1 MASRSGVASRSE
13 KQNSR
18 RRERMRAIL
27 IEAALRLFAKQ
38 GVDATT
44 IDEIVIVA
52 GVAKGTFYNYF
63 TDRADIARAV
73 ASRVRH
79 AMNGAVEEINRGIE
93 DPAERIARGVR
104 LFMAGVVLD
113 PVKAAMLARLYESG
127 ASLDGHGNAHLLG
140 DIRDGIAKGR
150 IKVPSDLAALHLV
163 VATGTITIRYLL
175 DTLAAGKANDGAE
188 ILRGE
193 GYARQMAAVLLGG
206 LGLAPHEIEDILDRP
221 FDASG
226 ITLFG

>member
-1 MASRSGVASRSE
+1 MAPRSGTAMKADE
-13 KQNSR
+13 PGSR

-27 IEAALRLFAKQ
+27 VEAALRLFARQ

-44 IDEIVIVA
+44 IDEIVSVA

-73 ASRVRH
+73 AAFVRH
-79 AMNGAVEEINRGIE
+79 SMNAAVEEINRGID

-127 ASLDGHGNAHLLG
+127 ASLDAHGNAHLLS
-140 DIRDGIAKGR
+140 DIRDGIAKRR
-150 IKVPSDLAALHLV
+150 IDVPGELAALHLV
-163 VATGTITIRYLL
+163 VAIGTITIRHLL
-175 DTLAAGKANDGAE
+175 DTVPSGGSAAD

-193 GYARQMAAVLLGG
+193 GYARQMAAVLLAG
-206 LGLAPHEIEDILDRP
+206 LGLGHGEIEEILARP

-226 ITLFG
+226 IKLFG

>member
-1 MASRSGVASRSE
+1 MAHQAAARIEEPG
-13 KQNSR
+13 SR

-27 IEAALRLFAKQ
+27 VEAALRLFARQ
-38 GVDATT
+38 GVDAAT
-44 IDEIVIVA
+44 IDEIVNVA

-73 ASRVRH
+73 AGTVRH
-79 AMNGAVEEINRGIE
+79 SMNAAVEEINRDIA

-127 ASLDGHGNAHLLG
+127 ASLDAHGNAHLLG

-150 IKVPSDLAALHLV
+150 IRVPDELSALHLV
-163 VATGTITIRYLL
+163 VSIGTVTIRYLL
-175 DTLAAGKANDGAE
+175 DTHEARNAAANAE

-206 LGLAPHEIEDILDRP
+206 LGLSHDEADEILARP

-226 ITLFG
+226 VSLFT

>member
-1 MASRSGVASRSE
+1 MASRSGIAMKADE
-13 KQNSR
+13 QGSR
-18 RRERMRAIL
+18 RRERMRGIL
-27 IEAALRLFAKQ
+27 VEAALRLFAKQ

-73 ASRVRH
+73 AATVRH
-79 AMNGAVEEINRGIE
+79 SMNAAVEEINRGID

-113 PVKAAMLARLYESG
+113 PVKAAMLARLYQSG
-127 ASLDGHGNAHLLG
+127 ASLDAHGNAHLLS

-150 IKVPSDLAALHLV
+150 IKVPGELAALHLV
-163 VATGTITIRYLL
+163 VAVGTISIRHVL
-175 DTLAAGKANDGAE
+175 DAIGTGGGAE

-193 GYARQMAAVLLGG
+193 GYARQMAAVLLAG
-206 LGLAPHEIEDILDRP
+206 LGLAHDEVEDILARP

-226 ITLFG
+226 IKLFG

>member
-1 MASRSGVASRSE
+1 MAGRSSVAMKADE
-13 KQNSR
+13 QGSR
-18 RRERMRAIL
+18 RRERMRGIL
-27 IEAALRLFAKQ
+27 VEAGLRLFAKQ

-44 IDEIVIVA
+44 IDEIVNVA

-73 ASRVRH
+73 AAAVRH
-79 AMNGAVEEINRGIE
+79 SMNAAVEEINRGID
-93 DPAERIARGVR
+93 DPAERISRGVR

-127 ASLDGHGNAHLLG
+127 ASLDAHGNAHLLS
-140 DIRDGIAKGR
+140 DIRDGIAKDR
-150 IKVPSDLAALHLV
+150 IKVPDELAALHLV
-163 VATGTITIRYLL
+163 VAIGTITIRHLL
-175 DTLAAGKANDGAE
+175 DTIGASGKREE

-193 GYARQMAAVLLGG
+193 GYARQMAAVLLAG
-206 LGLAPHEIEDILDRP
+206 LGLARGEIEEILARP

-226 ITLFG
+226 TTLFG